1 MADYYDIYITARDE
15 AEARRIGETL
25 VAERLA
31 ACANIQPIRSI
42 YRWQGKMEE
51 ASEAALLLK
60 TRADLVNQ
68 AIARVKALHSYEV
81 PCIVATPIERG
92 NPAYLEWI
100 NESTR

>member
-1 MADYYDIYITARDE
+1 MADYCDIYVTTRDE
-15 AEARRIGETL
+15 AEARRIGEAL

-31 ACANIQPIRSI
+31 ACANIHPIGSI
-42 YRWQGKMEE
+42 YRWRGQLET

-60 TRADLVNQ
+60 TRGDLVSEV
-68 AIARVKALHSYEV
+68 IVRVKALHSYEV
-81 PCIVATPIERG
+81 PCIIATPIETG